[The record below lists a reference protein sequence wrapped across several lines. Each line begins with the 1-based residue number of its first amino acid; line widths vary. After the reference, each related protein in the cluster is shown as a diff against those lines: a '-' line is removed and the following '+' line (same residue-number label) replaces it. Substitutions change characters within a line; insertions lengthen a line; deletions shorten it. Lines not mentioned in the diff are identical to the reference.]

1 MTNEKTKPKFDK
13 EPVINKHQLPYAMD
27 AGLGR
32 RARIGLIVL
41 PDDQTIE
48 YELRMIFDLPGVAF
62 YVNRLYCA
70 PTITPDTLK
79 AMESE
84 ITKAA
89 GLILSD
95 LPLNVIAYGCTS
107 GSLFI
112 GPEAVHARI
121 QATRPEVIC
130 TSPIEASAAAFKALG
145 TTSICLITPYSDDI
159 NCCLRNHIQNSGV
172 GVPITGSWNEPVDA
186 KVGCISP
193 RSIREVTIELGR
205 SALVDTVFISCTNLR
220 ALGILE
226 EVEKQLNKPV
236 ISSNQALGWHC
247 LRLVGIND
255 RLPQFGR
262 LFKHTL

>member
-1 MTNEKTKPKFDK
+1 
-13 EPVINKHQLPYAMD
+13 
-27 AGLGR
+27 
-32 RARIGLIVL
+32 
-41 PDDQTIE
+41 
-48 YELRMIFDLPGVAF
+48 
-62 YVNRLYCA
+62 
-70 PTITPDTLK
+70 
-79 AMESE
+79 MESE